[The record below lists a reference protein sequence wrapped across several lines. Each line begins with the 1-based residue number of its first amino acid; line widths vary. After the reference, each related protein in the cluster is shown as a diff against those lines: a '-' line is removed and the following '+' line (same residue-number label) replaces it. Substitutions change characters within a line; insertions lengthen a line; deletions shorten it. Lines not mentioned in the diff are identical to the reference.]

1 MGSRWTTWSPA
12 MAVLV
17 LSKAGLFSVKRIN
30 ISTHIITGKVI
41 RSALAWA
48 FDKNVWRSMLTNL
61 QAFACGKWTT
71 YTRPLSEVVGCKS
84 SAPTLTLN
92 MSYLSGY
99 LGWVP
104 SCIMTISKSQ
114 LLKCVAPKQN
124 LRSIKFCGLRSSPH
138 IWGGVDYKGSM
149 SASQAADP
157 RRQDVRALLANSVVD
172 YVTHYVCTC
181 PSCHF
186 SAPPAK
192 LLKWVDRLGTS

>member
-17 LSKAGLFSVKRIN
+17 LSKAGLFSVKRIT

-48 FDKNVWRSMLTNL
+48 FDKNVWRSMLTSL

-71 YTRPLSEVVGCKS
+71 YTRPLSEVVGCNS

-138 IWGGVDYKGSM
+138 IWEGWITKAACLLLRQQIRGGKMFVPCWQTASLIM
-149 SASQAADP
+149 SHIMFVLVPVVISQHH
-157 RRQDVRALLANSVVD
+157 Q
-172 YVTHYVCTC
+172 
-181 PSCHF
+181 PSC
-186 SAPPAK
+186 SNE
-192 LLKWVDRLGTS
+192 WID